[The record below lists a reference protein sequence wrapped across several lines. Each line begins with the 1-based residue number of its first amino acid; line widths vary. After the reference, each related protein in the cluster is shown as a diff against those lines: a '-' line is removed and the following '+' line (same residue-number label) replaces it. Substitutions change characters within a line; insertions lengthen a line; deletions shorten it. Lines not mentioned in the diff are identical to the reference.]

1 MEEIW
6 KPLEGYDHSYFASNT
21 GKIKKDDYEL
31 KAVRFAKNDG
41 NLVLVKKNNKRAKIL
56 VSRLIAE
63 CFLGLDR
70 NDLTKRVIRID
81 GDLNNDS
88 VDNLKIVDRTHTTK
102 NFLKSGVNN
111 VTWYEPNKKWKI
123 AFALRNPRRMIHVG
137 YFIDMQDAINVYRNW
152 ESARAG
158 KIPDTKYP
166 GLVHIKA
173 ESKWRVDVFDK
184 HANIYHIDY
193 YNTEKK
199 ALEDWKMYNWILDQS

>member
-6 KPLEGYDHSYFASNT
+6 KPLQGYDYPYLASNT
-21 GKIKKDDYEL
+21 GKIKKSNYEL
-31 KAVRFAKNDG
+31 KPVRFPYDG
-41 NLVLVKKNNKRAKIL
+41 NFVTVQKENKKLKRL

-63 CFLGLDR
+63 CFLDLDR
-70 NDLTKRVIRID
+70 NDLTKRVIHID
-81 GDLNNDS
+81 GDVNNDS
-88 VDNLKIVDRTHTTK
+88 VDNLKIVDRTHINKK
-102 NFLKSGVNN
+102 NYAKSGVSN
-111 VTWYEPNKKWKI
+111 VTWYQPNKKWKI
-123 AFALRNPRRMIHVG
+123 AFVKGNPRRMIHIG
-137 YFIDMQDAINVYRNW
+137 YFIDMQDAIDVYRNW
-152 ESARAG
+152 ESSRAG

-193 YNTEKK
+193 YDTEHE